1 MISTRYEIA
10 GEKFARAV
18 QVLDFVDDVLVHALE
33 MAGYMQGENNGLTVD
48 DLNFEEWGSWDRSH
62 DGSLRMQ
69 WITSTTG
76 GSNLTGGELNRVGTT
91 GAYGNR
97 RAFRLPCP
105 AHHNSGVR
113 ERGR

>member
-48 DLNFEEWGSWDRSH
+48 GLNFEEWVSSGGSHGD
-62 DGSLRMQ
+62 SLRMQ

-76 GSNLTGGELNRVGTT
+76 GANLAGGGLNRVCTT

-97 RAFRLPCP
+97 RAFRLPYP